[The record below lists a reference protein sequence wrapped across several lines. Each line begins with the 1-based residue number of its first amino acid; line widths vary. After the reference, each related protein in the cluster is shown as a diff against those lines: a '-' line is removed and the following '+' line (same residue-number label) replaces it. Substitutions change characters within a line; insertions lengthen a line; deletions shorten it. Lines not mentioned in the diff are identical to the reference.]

1 MADSE
6 GAGTVFSC
14 ELQVRWADS
23 DRLGHI
29 NNVRYVEYMQ
39 EARILFFVH
48 EMAIEGE
55 RPHAMV
61 VRKMDVEFLRP
72 ATDSSGP
79 LTVEISVLHLGTSS
93 YTMRHV
99 IKDRHGEPCATGD
112 AVLVAFDPS
121 AEKSRPLSDAER
133 AMLSRN
139 LESVAATI

>member
-1 MADSE
+1 MPDQ
-6 GAGTVFSC
+6 VFSC
-14 ELQVRWADS
+14 EVQVRWGDS

-39 EARILFFVH
+39 EARILFFAH
-48 EMAIEGE
+48 EMEIEGE

-79 LTVEISVLHLGTSS
+79 LTVEMSVLHLGNSS

-99 IKDRHGEPCATGD
+99 IKDRGGEAVATGD
-112 AVLVAFDPS
+112 AVLVAFDPRT
-121 AEKSRPLSDAER
+121 EKSRLLSDAER
-133 AMLSRN
+133 SMLQRN
-139 LESVAATI
+139 LVPAATT